1 MKIIE
6 VENYEQMSQTAA
18 NYIIDKVKQNPTLT
32 LGLATGGTP
41 KGTYDQL
48 IKDHGENGTSYEQVT
63 TFNLDEY
70 IGFSGEHP
78 SSYRYYMDEQ
88 LFHHINVP
96 KAQTHIPRGDSK
108 DMEQEC
114 VRYETLIDDHGGIDL
129 QILGIGS
136 NGHIGFNEPG
146 TKFGA
151 KTHIVTLDESTREA
165 NSRYFKSM
173 DEVPRFAV
181 SMGIAS
187 IMKSREILLLVSGES
202 KKEAMKQ
209 LLCGE
214 VSESFPASILQLH
227 PNVIIIADQQ
237 ALAEAK
243 DYC

>member
-6 VENYEQMSQTAA
+6 VKNYEEMSQAA
-18 NYIIDKVKQNPTLT
+18 AKYIIDKVKQNPTIT

-41 KGTYDQL
+41 KGTYQNL
-48 IKDHGENGTSYEQVT
+48 IGDFRKNSTSYQKVT

-70 IGFSGEHP
+70 IGFSGTHP
-78 SSYRYYMDEQ
+78 NSYRYYMDHQLFNHINIPKSQTNIPLGDVKDMAKECHRYEQ
-88 LFHHINVP
+88 LI
-96 KAQTHIPRGDSK
+96 
-108 DMEQEC
+108 E
-114 VRYETLIDDHGGIDL
+114 DHGGIDL

-151 KTHIVTLDESTREA
+151 KTHIVTLDESTRHA
-165 NSRYFKSM
+165 NSRYFKALE
-173 DEVPRFAV
+173 EVPKYAI

-187 IMKSREILLLVSGES
+187 IMKSREILLLASGES

-214 VSESFPASILQLH
+214 VTEIFPASILQLH
-227 PNVIIIADQQ
+227 PDVTVIADEK
-237 ALAEAK
+237 ALVEAK
-243 DYC
+243 LYC

>member
-6 VENYEQMSQTAA
+6 VENYDQMSRTAA
-18 NYIIDKVKQNPTLT
+18 NYIIEKVKQNPTLT

-41 KGTYDQL
+41 KGTYEQL
-48 IKDHGENGTSYEQVT
+48 IKDHGENGTSYEKVT

-96 KAQTHIPRGDSK
+96 KAQTHIPRGDAK

-114 VRYETLIDDHGGIDL
+114 VRYEKSIDDHGGIDL

-165 NSRYFKSM
+165 NSRYFKAM
-173 DEVPRFAV
+173 DEVPRFAI

-214 VSESFPASILQLH
+214 VTESFPASILQLH
-227 PNVIIIADQQ
+227 PNVTIIADQQ
-237 ALAEAK
+237 ALVEAK
-243 DYC
+243 NYC